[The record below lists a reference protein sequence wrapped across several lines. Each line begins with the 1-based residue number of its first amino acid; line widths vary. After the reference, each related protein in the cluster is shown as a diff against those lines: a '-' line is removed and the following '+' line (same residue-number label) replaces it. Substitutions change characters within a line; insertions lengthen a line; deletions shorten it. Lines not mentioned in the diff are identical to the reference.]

1 MGCGGVGY
9 YCDLPPTCSPTT
21 TTLPQHNK
29 PQATTLVSPLS
40 TKQSMSSSSS
50 HERHNA
56 SRKRNRWGEQPPRES
71 AQPSS
76 SHHGETRPA
85 AASSSI
91 SDHDAVNALLKSA
104 QERQEEANQ
113 QQHPKKPKKQQE
125 EEEEEVS
132 PEEQQKA
139 NFGLSGALAK
149 DEAGGNM
156 YKGVVLKFSEP
167 PEARAPMTQ
176 WRFYVF
182 KNDKLLD
189 TLHVS
194 KQSAYL
200 FGRNAEIADVPVE
213 HPSLSSQH
221 AVLQYRALPNKETG
235 KLNCQPYLMDLESTN
250 GTFIN
255 GVQIDAARYYQ
266 LKKGDVIK
274 FGASTREY
282 VLLTANTTS
291 IT

>member
-1 MGCGGVGY
+1 
-9 YCDLPPTCSPTT
+9 
-21 TTLPQHNK
+21 
-29 PQATTLVSPLS
+29 
-40 TKQSMSSSSS
+40 MSSSK
-50 HERHNA
+50 
-56 SRKRNRWGEQPPRES
+56 SRKRSRWGD
-71 AQPSS
+71 SS
-76 SHHGETRPA
+76 DQRQEPA
-85 AASSSI
+85 AAPSHSSV
-91 SDHDAVNALLKSA
+91 SDQDAVNALLASA
-104 QERQEEANQ
+104 QARQEETKQ
-113 QQHPKKPKKQQE
+113 QDRSTKKPRMKQE
-125 EEEEEVS
+125 EKEEEVVP

-149 DEAGGNM
+149 DERAGNS
-156 YKGVVLKFSEP
+156 YKGIVLKFSEP
-167 PEARAPMTQ
+167 PEARAPNTQ

-200 FGRNAEIADVPVE
+200 FGRNHEIADVPVE

-221 AVLQYRALPNKETG
+221 AVLQYRALPHKETG

-255 GVQIDAARYYQ
+255 GVKIDAARYYQ

-291 IT
+291 IK